1 LIDTNLFVAAV
12 KSGKTKST
20 ELLVRLIEGIEE
32 LVADDILIS
41 EYERYALK
49 FEALDF
55 LKLTRNKV
63 VIIEQSEE
71 DILRCKPYFPAG
83 SAADVVHAAT
93 CLHTGAVLISND
105 AHFDGIKEV
114 GIIEVWSITD
124 AIKKLL

>member
-1 LIDTNLFVAAV
+1 MPEKSIRFLIDTNLFVAAV
-12 KSGKTKST
+12 KSGKTKSA

-63 VIIEQSEE
+63 VIIEQIGRGSPQVQT
-71 DILRCKPYFPAG
+71 IFSCRISGRCGPCFNLFACRSYL
-83 SAADVVHAAT
+83 D
-93 CLHTGAVLISND
+93 L
-105 AHFDGIKEV
+105 
-114 GIIEVWSITD
+114 
-124 AIKKLL
+124 